1 MMSASKVDR
10 SVDVKAPEDRGV
22 RTPAGNDTW
31 KPAQGVRAVGCLAWI
46 GVQEATT
53 QAMPHC
59 RSLEVLGLPRRAR
72 TPLQG
77 KNGTRYY
84 AN

>member
-31 KPAQGVRAVGCLAWI
+31 KPAQVSGVLAV
-46 GVQEATT
+46 
-53 QAMPHC
+53 
-59 RSLEVLGLPRRAR
+59 
-72 TPLQG
+72 
-77 KNGTRYY
+77 
-84 AN
+84 